1 MRRRTRKKPVLQEK
15 AEPYL
20 YLLPTIV
27 LFVFILAVPL
37 FNLFKYSLGDSNI
50 IQGFKGWNGFQ
61 NFAYLVSPKFLG
73 SMWVTIVYVFFGVIG
88 VVVCG
93 TIVSLALDKPIP
105 GRGVF
110 RAIAIIPW
118 VVPQAFAA
126 SMWSWVVNAQ
136 FGFINQ
142 LLRSM
147 HLIENNLS
155 FLSEHTALA
164 TVIVVRI
171 WQGTPFMIISL
182 LAALQTIPEDIQEA
196 ADLDGVTAF
205 QRFRFITLPY
215 IKPVLVTTTLIITAW
230 TMQIFDTVYIMT
242 AGGPARST
250 QLVALEIYAKA
261 FQQDDLGT
269 ACAIALCVL
278 GIIALLSLNNLKK
291 ERGGTWNEQH
301 QAEKGLCHG
310 GALWDHPV
318 LDAVYPAAPLHRLCG
333 LADRIPEP
341 GKDLFVPHR
350 LGLAQLCRRVY
361 PGGYGQ
367 LFKGYLYLRGYRLT
381 DQRGA
386 GHLCGLRAVAL
397 SI

>member
-1 MRRRTRKKPVLQEK
+1 MPRKTKANPLVSGR

-50 IQGFKGWNGFQ
+50 IQGFKEWNSFE
-61 NFAYLVSPKFLG
+61 NFKYLGSPKFL
-73 SMWVTIVYVFFGVIG
+73 SSVWVTVIYVFFGVLG
-88 VVVCG
+88 VVLCG

-105 GRGVF
+105 GRGAF
-110 RAIAIIPW
+110 RDVAIIPW

-142 LLRSM
+142 LLRSLG
-147 HLIENNLS
+147 LIQDNLS
-155 FLSEHTALA
+155 FLSENTALA
-164 TVIVVRI
+164 TVIIVRI
-171 WQGTPFMIISL
+171 WQGTPFVIISL

-196 ADLDGVTAF
+196 ADLDGVTAW
-205 QRFRFITLPY
+205 QRFRFITLPF
-215 IKPVLVTTTLIITAW
+215 IKPVLTTTTLIVTAW

-278 GIIALLSLNNLKK
+278 GVIALLSMENLKK
-291 ERGGTWNEQH
+291 GRGDG
-301 QAEKGLCHG
+301 
-310 GALWDHPV
+310 
-318 LDAVYPAAPLHRLCG
+318 R
-333 LADRIPEP
+333 
-341 GKDLFVPHR
+341 
-350 LGLAQLCRRVY
+350 
-361 PGGYGQ
+361 
-367 LFKGYLYLRGYRLT
+367 
-381 DQRGA
+381 
-386 GHLCGLRAVAL
+386 
-397 SI
+397 

>member
-1 MRRRTRKKPVLQEK
+1 MPRKTKANPLVSGR

-50 IQGFKGWNGFQ
+50 IQGFKEWNSFE
-61 NFAYLVSPKFLG
+61 NFKYLGSPKFL
-73 SMWVTIVYVFFGVIG
+73 SSVWVTVIYVFFGVLG
-88 VVVCG
+88 VVLCG

-105 GRGVF
+105 GRGAF
-110 RAIAIIPW
+110 RAVAIIPW
-118 VVPQAFAA
+118 GVPQAFAA

-142 LLRSM
+142 LLRSLG
-147 HLIENNLS
+147 LIQDNLS
-155 FLSEHTALA
+155 FLSENTALA
-164 TVIVVRI
+164 TVIIVRI
-171 WQGTPFMIISL
+171 WQGTPFVIISL

-196 ADLDGVTAF
+196 ADLDGVTAW
-205 QRFRFITLPY
+205 QRFRFITLPF
-215 IKPVLVTTTLIITAW
+215 IKPVLTTTTLIVTAW

-278 GIIALLSLNNLKK
+278 GVIALLSMENLKK
-291 ERGGTWNEQH
+291 GRGDG
-301 QAEKGLCHG
+301 
-310 GALWDHPV
+310 
-318 LDAVYPAAPLHRLCG
+318 R
-333 LADRIPEP
+333 
-341 GKDLFVPHR
+341 
-350 LGLAQLCRRVY
+350 
-361 PGGYGQ
+361 
-367 LFKGYLYLRGYRLT
+367 
-381 DQRGA
+381 
-386 GHLCGLRAVAL
+386 
-397 SI
+397 

>member
-1 MRRRTRKKPVLQEK
+1 MSKNSLTERKL
-15 AEPYL
+15 EPYL
-20 YLLPTIV
+20 YLAPTIV
-27 LFVFILAVPL
+27 LFVFILAIPL
-37 FNLFKYSLGDSNI
+37 YNLVKFSLGDSNI
-50 IQGFKGWNGFQ
+50 IQGYLGWN
-61 NFAYLVSPKFLG
+61 NFENFEYLTKSRFLD
-73 SMWVTIVYVFFGVIG
+73 SVQVTLAYVFFGVLG
-88 VVVCG
+88 VVFFG
-93 TIVSLALDKPIP
+93 TVVSLALDKPIR
-105 GRGVF
+105 GRGFF
-110 RAIAIIPW
+110 RAVAIIPW

-291 ERGGTWNEQH
+291 ERGDME
-301 QAEKGLCHG
+301 
-310 GALWDHPV
+310 
-318 LDAVYPAAPLHRLCG
+318 
-333 LADRIPEP
+333 
-341 GKDLFVPHR
+341 
-350 LGLAQLCRRVY
+350 
-361 PGGYGQ
+361 
-367 LFKGYLYLRGYRLT
+367 
-381 DQRGA
+381 
-386 GHLCGLRAVAL
+386 
-397 SI
+397 

>member
-1 MRRRTRKKPVLQEK
+1 MPRKTKANPLVSGR

-27 LFVFILAVPL
+27 LFVIILAVPL

-50 IQGFKGWNGFQ
+50 IQGFKEWNSFE
-61 NFAYLVSPKFLG
+61 NFKYLGSPKFL
-73 SMWVTIVYVFFGVIG
+73 SSVWVTVIYVFFGVLG
-88 VVVCG
+88 VVLCG

-105 GRGVF
+105 GRGAF
-110 RAIAIIPW
+110 RAVAIIPW

-142 LLRSM
+142 LLRSLG
-147 HLIENNLS
+147 LIQDNLS
-155 FLSEHTALA
+155 FLSENTALA
-164 TVIVVRI
+164 TVIIVRI
-171 WQGTPFMIISL
+171 WQGTPFVIISL

-196 ADLDGVTAF
+196 ADLDGVTAW
-205 QRFRFITLPY
+205 QRFRFITLPF
-215 IKPVLVTTTLIITAW
+215 IKPVLTTTTLIVTAW

-278 GIIALLSLNNLKK
+278 GVIALLSMENLKK
-291 ERGGTWNEQH
+291 GRGDG
-301 QAEKGLCHG
+301 
-310 GALWDHPV
+310 
-318 LDAVYPAAPLHRLCG
+318 R
-333 LADRIPEP
+333 
-341 GKDLFVPHR
+341 
-350 LGLAQLCRRVY
+350 
-361 PGGYGQ
+361 
-367 LFKGYLYLRGYRLT
+367 
-381 DQRGA
+381 
-386 GHLCGLRAVAL
+386 
-397 SI
+397 

>member
-1 MRRRTRKKPVLQEK
+1 MRRKTK
-15 AEPYL
+15 ANPLTAGKVEPYL

-27 LFVFILAVPL
+27 LFIFILAVPL

-50 IQGFKGWNGFQ
+50 IQGYKEWN
-61 NFAYLVSPKFLG
+61 NFENFTYLASPKFL
-73 SMWVTIVYVFFGVIG
+73 SSVWVTIVYVFFGVIG

-93 TIVSLALDKPIP
+93 TIVSLALDKPVP
-105 GRGVF
+105 GRGAF
-110 RAIAIIPW
+110 RAVAIIPW

-142 LLRSM
+142 LLRSIG
-147 HLIENNLS
+147 LIESNLS
-155 FLSEHTALA
+155 FLSENTALT
-164 TVIVVRI
+164 TVIIVRI

-196 ADLDGVTAF
+196 ADLDGVNAW
-205 QRFRFITLPY
+205 QRFRFITLPF
-215 IKPVLVTTTLIITAW
+215 IRPVLVTTTLIVTAW

-278 GIIALLSLNNLKK
+278 GVIALLSLNNLKK
-291 ERGGTWNEQH
+291 EGEQ
-301 QAEKGLCHG
+301 
-310 GALWDHPV
+310 
-318 LDAVYPAAPLHRLCG
+318 
-333 LADRIPEP
+333 
-341 GKDLFVPHR
+341 
-350 LGLAQLCRRVY
+350 
-361 PGGYGQ
+361 
-367 LFKGYLYLRGYRLT
+367 
-381 DQRGA
+381 
-386 GHLCGLRAVAL
+386 
-397 SI
+397 

>member
-1 MRRRTRKKPVLQEK
+1 MPRKTKANPLVSGR

-50 IQGFKGWNGFQ
+50 IQGFKEWNSFE
-61 NFAYLVSPKFLG
+61 NFKYLGSPKFL
-73 SMWVTIVYVFFGVIG
+73 SSVWVTVIYVFFGVLG
-88 VVVCG
+88 VVLCG

-105 GRGVF
+105 GWGAF
-110 RAIAIIPW
+110 RAVAIIPW

-142 LLRSM
+142 LLRSLG
-147 HLIENNLS
+147 LIQDNLS
-155 FLSEHTALA
+155 FLSENTALA
-164 TVIVVRI
+164 TVIIVRI
-171 WQGTPFMIISL
+171 WQGTPFVIISL

-196 ADLDGVTAF
+196 ADLDGVTAW
-205 QRFRFITLPY
+205 QRFRFITLPF
-215 IKPVLVTTTLIITAW
+215 IKPVLTTTTLIVTAW

-278 GIIALLSLNNLKK
+278 GVIALLSMENLKK
-291 ERGGTWNEQH
+291 GRGDG
-301 QAEKGLCHG
+301 
-310 GALWDHPV
+310 
-318 LDAVYPAAPLHRLCG
+318 R
-333 LADRIPEP
+333 
-341 GKDLFVPHR
+341 
-350 LGLAQLCRRVY
+350 
-361 PGGYGQ
+361 
-367 LFKGYLYLRGYRLT
+367 
-381 DQRGA
+381 
-386 GHLCGLRAVAL
+386 
-397 SI
+397 

>member
-1 MRRRTRKKPVLQEK
+1 MPRKTKANPLVSGR

-50 IQGFKGWNGFQ
+50 IQGFKEWNSFE
-61 NFAYLVSPKFLG
+61 NFKYLGSPKFL
-73 SMWVTIVYVFFGVIG
+73 SSVWVTVIYVFFGVLG
-88 VVVCG
+88 VVLCG

-105 GRGVF
+105 GRGAF
-110 RAIAIIPW
+110 RAVAITPW

-142 LLRSM
+142 LLRSLG
-147 HLIENNLS
+147 LIQDNLS
-155 FLSEHTALA
+155 FLSENTALA
-164 TVIVVRI
+164 TVIIVRI
-171 WQGTPFMIISL
+171 WQGTPFVIISL

-196 ADLDGVTAF
+196 ADLDGVTAW
-205 QRFRFITLPY
+205 QRFRFITLPF
-215 IKPVLVTTTLIITAW
+215 IKPVLTTTTLIVTAW

-269 ACAIALCVL
+269 ACAIALCAL
-278 GIIALLSLNNLKK
+278 GVIALLSMENLKK
-291 ERGGTWNEQH
+291 GRGDG
-301 QAEKGLCHG
+301 
-310 GALWDHPV
+310 
-318 LDAVYPAAPLHRLCG
+318 R
-333 LADRIPEP
+333 
-341 GKDLFVPHR
+341 
-350 LGLAQLCRRVY
+350 
-361 PGGYGQ
+361 
-367 LFKGYLYLRGYRLT
+367 
-381 DQRGA
+381 
-386 GHLCGLRAVAL
+386 
-397 SI
+397 